1 MCILEKKSNLKQY
14 FAVFHLTHANLYF
27 HWWHKIQAKESK
39 TLIYNIMT
47 VPSIMTI
54 LMKIITIII
63 VIVFH
68 DDDFDENH
76 HDHHCDC
83 LSKLSVLGPFEC
95 LLGRVGGTPW
105 GSTLVKNITSWFWI
119 RVQIKTLVKNIT
131 S

>member
-1 MCILEKKSNLKQY
+1 MTQDPSKRIQ
-14 FAVFHLTHANLYF
+14 
-27 HWWHKIQAKESK
+27 KI

-76 HDHHCDC
+76 CDC

-95 LLGRVGGTPW
+95 LLGRVGGTPSTEHLVQLLAHSDKRRPLAHLLELS
-105 GSTLVKNITSWFWI
+105 GSNVGAS
-119 RVQIKTLVKNIT
+119 
-131 S
+131 

>member
-1 MCILEKKSNLKQY
+1 MTQDPSKRIQ
-14 FAVFHLTHANLYF
+14 
-27 HWWHKIQAKESK
+27 KI

-83 LSKLSVLGPFEC
+83 LSKLSILGPFEC
-95 LLGRVGGTPW
+95 LLGRVGGTP
-105 GSTLVKNITSWFWI
+105 STEHLVQLLAHSDKRRPLAHLLELSSPNVSA
-119 RVQIKTLVKNIT
+119 